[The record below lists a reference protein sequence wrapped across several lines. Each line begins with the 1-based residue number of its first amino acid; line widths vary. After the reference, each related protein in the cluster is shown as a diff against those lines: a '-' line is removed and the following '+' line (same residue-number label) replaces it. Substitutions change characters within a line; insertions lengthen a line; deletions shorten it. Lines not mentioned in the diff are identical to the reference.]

1 VVLGNFSIGCNAG
14 ILSRVNSHKK
24 EDYDEFACLIAYN
37 TFMEY
42 YNAQLKNSIETFKQK
57 HPQAKIIYFDYYNA
71 AKRLY
76 QSPQQYG
83 MQSNYFIFFPS
94 LH

>member
-1 VVLGNFSIGCNAG
+1 VVPGNFSIGCNAG

-42 YNAQLKNSIETFKQK
+42 YNAQLKKFYRDIKTKTPTS
-57 HPQAKIIYFDYYNA
+57 
-71 AKRLY
+71 
-76 QSPQQYG
+76 
-83 MQSNYFIFFPS
+83 
-94 LH
+94 